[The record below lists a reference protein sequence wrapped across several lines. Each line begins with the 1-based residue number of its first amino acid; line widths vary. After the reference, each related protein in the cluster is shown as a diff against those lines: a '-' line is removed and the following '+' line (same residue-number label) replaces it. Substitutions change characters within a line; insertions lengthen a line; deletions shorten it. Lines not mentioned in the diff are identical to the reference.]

1 MDIKLTKRPWYIRHK
16 YYIALGAVLL
26 AFLIYNVITF
36 FGPTTVHTDA
46 DDVKIGEVKND
57 DFREYVDVE
66 GLVQPI
72 MTIKVNSRENGSVA
86 RIVAEEGTML
96 NIGDT
101 ILVIDNPDLQR
112 TIEEERLAWEKQ
124 QINHRLQ
131 QYQMEQKS
139 LSLRQQSLQAEY
151 DMERLSKSYT
161 LDKEE
166 AQMGIKS
173 KAQLEVAE
181 DEYEYNIKKTRL
193 TLESLRHDSAVN
205 VIQRTLLDNELETS
219 RNRYQRT
226 LQRQSDLVVTAPVSG
241 QLSFVNATIG
251 QRIGAGEAIADIK
264 VLDSYKIQ
272 VSLSEYYIDR
282 ITTGLPASVTYQGK
296 EYPLRISRVVPEVK
310 DRTFTAELTFT
321 ADMPDNARV
330 GKSYRIQ
337 IELGKPEKAI
347 VIPRGDFYNV
357 TGGRWIY
364 RLNESGDKAVRVP
377 ITIGRQNPQQ
387 YEVLEGLQPDDRIL
401 ISGYEKFGDA
411 EQVMLK

>member
-205 VIQRTLLDNELETS
+205 VIQRTLLDNELESS

-251 QRIGAGEAIADIK
+251 QRIGAGEAVADIK

-337 IELGKPEKAI
+337 IELGKPEKAV

-411 EQVMLK
+411 EQVKIN

>member
-193 TLESLRHDSAVN
+193 TLESLRHDSDVN

-411 EQVMLK
+411 EQVKIN

>member
-57 DFREYVDVE
+57 DFREDVDVE

-205 VIQRTLLDNELETS
+205 VIQRTLLDNELESS

-321 ADMPDNARV
+321 ADMPYNARV

-347 VIPRGDFYNV
+347 VIPRGDFYNI

-387 YEVLEGLQPDDRIL
+387 YEVLEGLQPGDRIL

-411 EQVMLK
+411 EQVKIN

>member
-124 QINHRLQ
+124 QIHHRLQ

-205 VIQRTLLDNELETS
+205 VIQRTLLDNELESS

-321 ADMPDNARV
+321 ADMPYNARV

-347 VIPRGDFYNV
+347 VIPRGDFYNI

-387 YEVLEGLQPDDRIL
+387 YEVLEGLQPGDRIL

-411 EQVMLK
+411 EQVKIN

>member
-205 VIQRTLLDNELETS
+205 VIQRTLLDNELESS

-387 YEVLEGLQPDDRIL
+387 YEVLDGLQPGDRIL
-401 ISGYEKFGDA
+401 ISGYDKFGDA
-411 EQVMLK
+411 EQVKIN

>member
-205 VIQRTLLDNELETS
+205 VIQRTLLDNELESS

-310 DRTFTAELTFT
+310 DRTFTAELTFA

-401 ISGYEKFGDA
+401 ISGYDKFGDA
-411 EQVMLK
+411 EQVKIN

>member
-205 VIQRTLLDNELETS
+205 VIQRTLLDNELESS

-387 YEVLEGLQPDDRIL
+387 YEVLEGLQPGDRIL

-411 EQVMLK
+411 EQVKIN

>member
-1 MDIKLTKRPWYIRHK
+1 MD
-16 YYIALGAVLL
+16 
-26 AFLIYNVITF
+26 
-36 FGPTTVHTDA
+36 
-46 DDVKIGEVKND
+46 
-57 DFREYVDVE
+57 
-66 GLVQPI
+66 
-72 MTIKVNSRENGSVA
+72 A
-86 RIVAEEGTML
+86 RI
-96 NIGDT
+96 
-101 ILVIDNPDLQR
+101 
-112 TIEEERLAWEKQ
+112 
-124 QINHRLQ
+124 
-131 QYQMEQKS
+131 
-139 LSLRQQSLQAEY
+139 
-151 DMERLSKSYT
+151 
-161 LDKEE
+161 
-166 AQMGIKS
+166 
-173 KAQLEVAE
+173 
-181 DEYEYNIKKTRL
+181 
-193 TLESLRHDSAVN
+193 
-205 VIQRTLLDNELETS
+205 
-219 RNRYQRT
+219 
-226 LQRQSDLVVTAPVSG
+226 VSG

-387 YEVLEGLQPDDRIL
+387 YEVLEGLQPGDRIL
-401 ISGYEKFGDA
+401 FSAYDKFGDA
-411 EQVMLK
+411 EQVKIN

>member
-205 VIQRTLLDNELETS
+205 VIQRTLLDNELESS

-387 YEVLEGLQPDDRIL
+387 YEVLEGLQPGDRIL

-411 EQVMLK
+411 EQVMLR

>member
-205 VIQRTLLDNELETS
+205 VIQRTLLDNELESS

-310 DRTFTAELTFT
+310 DRTFTAELTF
-321 ADMPDNARV
+321 ASDMPDNARV

-387 YEVLEGLQPDDRIL
+387 YEVLEGLQPGDRIL

-411 EQVMLK
+411 EQVMLR

>member
-1 MDIKLTKRPWYIRHK
+1 MDIKLTKRPWYIRNK

-26 AFLIYNVITF
+26 ALLVYNLIVF
-36 FGPTTVHTDA
+36 FGPTTIRTDA

-205 VIQRTLLDNELETS
+205 VIQRTLLDNELESS

-226 LQRQSDLVVTAPVSG
+226 LQRQSDLVVIAPVSG

-337 IELGKPEKAI
+337 IELGKPEKAV

-387 YEVLEGLQPDDRIL
+387 YEVLEGLQSGDRIL
-401 ISGYEKFGDA
+401 ISGYDKFGDA
-411 EQVMLK
+411 EQVEIN

>member
-205 VIQRTLLDNELETS
+205 VIQRTLLDNELESS

-337 IELGKPEKAI
+337 IELGKPEKAV

-364 RLNESGDKAVRVP
+364 RLNESSDKAVRVP

-411 EQVMLK
+411 EQVMLR

>member
-205 VIQRTLLDNELETS
+205 VIQRTLLDNELESS

-310 DRTFTAELTFT
+310 DRTFTAELTFA

-337 IELGKPEKAI
+337 IELGKPEKAV

-387 YEVLEGLQPDDRIL
+387 YEVLEGLQPGDRIL

-411 EQVMLK
+411 EQVMLR

>member
-1 MDIKLTKRPWYIRHK
+1 
-16 YYIALGAVLL
+16 
-26 AFLIYNVITF
+26 
-36 FGPTTVHTDA
+36 
-46 DDVKIGEVKND
+46 
-57 DFREYVDVE
+57 
-66 GLVQPI
+66 
-72 MTIKVNSRENGSVA
+72 
-86 RIVAEEGTML
+86 ML

-151 DMERLSKSYT
+151 DMERLSKSYA

-181 DEYEYNIKKTRL
+181 DEYQYNLKKTRL

-205 VIQRTLLDNELETS
+205 VIQRTLLDNELES
-219 RNRYQRT
+219 SHNRYQRT
-226 LQRQSDLVVTAPVSG
+226 LHRQSDLVVTAPVSG

-251 QRIGAGEAIADIK
+251 QRIGSGEAIADIK

-272 VSLSEYYIDR
+272 ASLSEYYIDR
-282 ITTGLPASVTYQGK
+282 ITTGLPASVTYQNK

-310 DRTFTAELTFT
+310 ERMFTVELTFT
-321 ADMPDNARV
+321 GDMPDNARV

-337 IELGKPEKAI
+337 IELGRPEKSI
-347 VIPRGDFYNV
+347 VIPRGEFYSV
-357 TGGRWIY
+357 TGGRWVY

-387 YEVLEGLQPDDRIL
+387 YEVLEGLQSGDRIL
-401 ISGYEKFGDA
+401 ISGYDKFGDA
-411 EQVMLK
+411 EQVELK

>member
-205 VIQRTLLDNELETS
+205 VIQRTLLDNELESS

-337 IELGKPEKAI
+337 IELGKPEKAV

-411 EQVMLK
+411 EQVKIN

>member
-1 MDIKLTKRPWYIRHK
+1 MDIKLTKRPWYIRNK

-26 AFLIYNVITF
+26 ALLVYNLIVF
-36 FGPTTVHTDA
+36 FGPTTIRTDA
-46 DDVKIGEVKND
+46 DDVKIGEVTND

-205 VIQRTLLDNELETS
+205 VIQRTLLDNELES
-219 RNRYQRT
+219 SHNRYQRT
-226 LQRQSDLVVTAPVSG
+226 LHRQSDLVVTAPVSG

-337 IELGKPEKAI
+337 IELGKPEKTV

-387 YEVLEGLQPDDRIL
+387 YEVLEGLQPGDRIL

-411 EQVMLK
+411 EQVMLR

>member
-16 YYIALGAVLL
+16 YYIALGTVLL

-205 VIQRTLLDNELETS
+205 VIQRTLLDNELESS

-310 DRTFTAELTFT
+310 DRTFTAELTFA

-377 ITIGRQNPQQ
+377 IAIGRQNPQQ
-387 YEVLEGLQPDDRIL
+387 YEVLEGLQPGDRIL
-401 ISGYEKFGDA
+401 ISGYDKFGDA
-411 EQVMLK
+411 EQVKIN

>member
-205 VIQRTLLDNELETS
+205 VIQRTLLDNELESS
-219 RNRYQRT
+219 RNLYQRT

-387 YEVLEGLQPDDRIL
+387 YEVLDGLQPGDRIL
-401 ISGYEKFGDA
+401 ISGYDKFGDA
-411 EQVMLK
+411 EQVKIN

>member
-16 YYIALGAVLL
+16 YYIALGTVLL

-205 VIQRTLLDNELETS
+205 VIQRTLLDNELESS

-337 IELGKPEKAI
+337 IELGKPEKAV
-347 VIPRGDFYNV
+347 VIPRGDFYKV

-387 YEVLEGLQPDDRIL
+387 YEVLEGLQPGDRIL

>member
-16 YYIALGAVLL
+16 YYIALGAALL

-46 DDVKIGEVKND
+46 DDVKISEVKND

-205 VIQRTLLDNELETS
+205 VIQRTLLDNELESS

-337 IELGKPEKAI
+337 IELGKPEKAV

-411 EQVMLK
+411 EQVEIN

>member
-310 DRTFTAELTFT
+310 DRTFTAELTFA

-401 ISGYEKFGDA
+401 ISGYDKFGDA
-411 EQVMLK
+411 EQVMLR

>member
-205 VIQRTLLDNELETS
+205 VIQRTLLDNELESS

-310 DRTFTAELTFT
+310 DRTFTAELTFA

-401 ISGYEKFGDA
+401 ISGYDKFGDA

>member
-411 EQVMLK
+411 EQVKIN

>member
-205 VIQRTLLDNELETS
+205 VIQRTLLDNELESS

-387 YEVLEGLQPDDRIL
+387 YEVLEGLQPGDRIL

>member
-205 VIQRTLLDNELETS
+205 VIQRTLLDNELESS

-337 IELGKPEKAI
+337 IELGKPEKTV

-387 YEVLEGLQPDDRIL
+387 YEVLEGLQPGDRIL

-411 EQVMLK
+411 EQVMLR

>member
-86 RIVAEEGTML
+86 RIVAEEGSML

-112 TIEEERLAWEKQ
+112 TIEDERLAWEKQ

-205 VIQRTLLDNELETS
+205 VIQRTLLDNELESS

-387 YEVLEGLQPDDRIL
+387 YEVLEGLQSGDRIL
-401 ISGYEKFGDA
+401 ISGYDKFGDA
-411 EQVMLK
+411 EQVEIN

>member
-205 VIQRTLLDNELETS
+205 VIQRTLLDNELESS

-387 YEVLEGLQPDDRIL
+387 YEVLEGLQPGDRIL
-401 ISGYEKFGDA
+401 ISGYDKFGDA
-411 EQVMLK
+411 EQVMLR

>member
-205 VIQRTLLDNELETS
+205 VIQRTLLDNELESS

-241 QLSFVNATIG
+241 QLSFVNANIG
-251 QRIGAGEAIADIK
+251 QRIGSGEAIADIK

-310 DRTFTAELTFT
+310 DRTFTAELTFA

-387 YEVLEGLQPDDRIL
+387 YEVLEGLQPGDRIL

>member
-205 VIQRTLLDNELETS
+205 VIQRTLLDNELESS

-241 QLSFVNATIG
+241 QLSFVNVTIG

-387 YEVLEGLQPDDRIL
+387 YEVLEGLQPGDRIL

-411 EQVMLK
+411 EQVMLR

>member
-205 VIQRTLLDNELETS
+205 VIQRTLLDNELESS

-310 DRTFTAELTFT
+310 DRTFTAELTFA

-347 VIPRGDFYNV
+347 VIPRGDFYHV

-364 RLNESGDKAVRVP
+364 RLNDSGDKAVRVP
-377 ITIGRQNPQQ
+377 ITVGRQNPQQ

-411 EQVMLK
+411 EQVKIN

>member
-86 RIVAEEGTML
+86 RIVSEEGTML

-205 VIQRTLLDNELETS
+205 VIQRTLLDNELESS

-310 DRTFTAELTFT
+310 DRTFTAELTFA

-337 IELGKPEKAI
+337 IELGKPEKAV

-401 ISGYEKFGDA
+401 ISGYDKFGDA
-411 EQVMLK
+411 EQVELK

>member
-26 AFLIYNVITF
+26 AFLIYNVIAF

-96 NIGDT
+96 SIGDT

-226 LQRQSDLVVTAPVSG
+226 LQRQSDLVVTAPVCG

-251 QRIGAGEAIADIK
+251 QRISSGEAIADVK
-264 VLDSYKIQ
+264 VLDDYKIQ
-272 VSLSEYYIDR
+272 ASLSEYYIDR
-282 ITTGLPASVTYQGK
+282 ITTGLPASIVYQDK
-296 EYPLRISRVVPEVK
+296 AFPLHISRVVPEVK
-310 DRTFTAELTFT
+310 DRMFTVELAFDG
-321 ADMPDNARV
+321 DMPDNARV

-411 EQVMLK
+411 EQVEIN

>member
-86 RIVAEEGTML
+86 RIVAEEGSML

-112 TIEEERLAWEKQ
+112 TIEDERLAWEKQ

-205 VIQRTLLDNELETS
+205 VIQRTLLDNELESS

-401 ISGYEKFGDA
+401 ISGYDKFGDA
-411 EQVMLK
+411 EQVMLR

>member
-1 MDIKLTKRPWYIRHK
+1 MYIKLTKRPWYIRHK

-205 VIQRTLLDNELETS
+205 VIQRTLLDNELESS

-387 YEVLEGLQPDDRIL
+387 YEVLEGLLPGDRIL

-411 EQVMLK
+411 EQVKIN

>member
-46 DDVKIGEVKND
+46 DDVMIGEVKND

-72 MTIKVNSRENGSVA
+72 MTIKVNSRESGSVA
-86 RIVAEEGTML
+86 RFVAEEGTML

-101 ILVIDNPDLQR
+101 ILIIENPDLQR

-205 VIQRTLLDNELETS
+205 VIQRTLLDNELESS

-387 YEVLEGLQPDDRIL
+387 YEVLEGLQPGDRIL

-411 EQVMLK
+411 EQVMLR